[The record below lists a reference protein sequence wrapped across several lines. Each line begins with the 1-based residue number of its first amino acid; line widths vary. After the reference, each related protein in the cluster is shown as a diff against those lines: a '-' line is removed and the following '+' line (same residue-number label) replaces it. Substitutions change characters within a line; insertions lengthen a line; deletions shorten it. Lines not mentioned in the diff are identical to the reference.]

1 MPLGAGQVAFLTL
14 FGVFSLAILV
24 FAQDLMFLGRIFPT
38 AIGIVGM
45 VCTVALFSQMLR
57 KTEGPNAARYDEEL
71 IGEPDPD
78 RPRPEGQILWFV
90 ALMAIGAVVGFFL
103 SIGIFIAAFLK
114 LRTRLSTLTIAIM
127 AGSGLG
133 ALTLIGHLLHLDY
146 PRGLLQYWFDLPWPL
161 S

>member
-1 MPLGAGQVAFLTL
+1 
-14 FGVFSLAILV
+14 
-24 FAQDLMFLGRIFPT
+24 
-38 AIGIVGM
+38 M
-45 VCTVALFSQMLR
+45 VCTVALFYQMLR

-78 RPRPEGQILWFV
+78 RPRPESQILWFV